1 MSTYRFVR
9 TAGSPARPLACMPAC
24 PTRVTRC
31 TAAVSPRARADT
43 IAAAAAAAALCDHF
57 TLTVTCSRPRA
68 AALDA
73 CSLLLTMRL
82 AACAVQAESVEYSQT
97 PLGPDYEYPLQ
108 WRVHVGPGGA
118 APSNRGEAPKFNLA
132 VLLTLCG
139 QLIAIDDEN
148 SFCNAPKGLP
158 GWLRLLTKIR
168 HDGSRLSEFYRK

>member
-1 MSTYRFVR
+1 LQSWLFLHRAAPRRACVDLSIR
-9 TAGSPARPLACMPAC
+9 PHRRQPSPPACMPAC

-73 CSLLLTMRL
+73 CSLLLTMPL

-108 WRVHVGPGGA
+108 WRVHVRAGG
-118 APSNRGEAPKFNLA
+118 GEQPPQIVARPQNL
-132 VLLTLCG
+132 
-139 QLIAIDDEN
+139 I
-148 SFCNAPKGLP
+148 
-158 GWLRLLTKIR
+158 
-168 HDGSRLSEFYRK
+168 

>member
-1 MSTYRFVR
+1 VLGACSRGCFCTAPRRGGRVSTYRFVR
-9 TAGSPARPLACMPAC
+9 TAGSQPSPLACMPAC

-73 CSLLLTMRL
+73 CSLLLTMPV

-108 WRVHVGPGGA
+108 WRVPVGAGGGGT
-118 APSNRGEAPKFNLA
+118 PLKSWRGPK
-132 VLLTLCG
+132 
-139 QLIAIDDEN
+139 I
-148 SFCNAPKGLP
+148 
-158 GWLRLLTKIR
+158 
-168 HDGSRLSEFYRK
+168 